1 MVVSSGA
8 LVGRDSPTP
17 MDAGPRHQT
26 GIWKKDAAQTLVVE
40 RTRNIDIF
48 YAKFPFC
55 IKNIQV
61 NRLKT
66 EVFKQKIMC
75 DHPKHRTI
83 ELVDKVAIFVNRVSA

>member
-1 MVVSSGA
+1 MIVIRLKNFIEKKQNLESVV
-8 LVGRDSPTP
+8 
-17 MDAGPRHQT
+17 
-26 GIWKKDAAQTLVVE
+26 K

-83 ELVDKVAIFVNRVSA
+83 ELVDKVAIFVNRVFA